1 MVSLNTMVL
10 NVLDNTLIT
19 LQIINVY
26 HARPTSGHDLHNI
39 LRHEPDDTVPTTLVS
54 DFNTHSPL
62 WSLQAVPLLAGLPLS
77 RIGWEPRAS
86 NVKIHRVY

>member
-62 WSLQAVPLLAGLPLS
+62 WSLLGRTPSSWATTFTDWMGATGF
-77 RIGWEPRAS
+77 
-86 NVKIHRVY
+86 